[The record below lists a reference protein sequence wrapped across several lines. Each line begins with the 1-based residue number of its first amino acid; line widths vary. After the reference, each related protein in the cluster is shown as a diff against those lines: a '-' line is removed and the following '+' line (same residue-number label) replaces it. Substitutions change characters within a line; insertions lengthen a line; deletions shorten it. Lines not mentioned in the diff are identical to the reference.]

1 MTPHNFWG
9 EKVFENEA
17 KHAKFKMKRL
27 RQVKSVKEVPPSL
40 FALYEFCDLAYSPF
54 PGLFYSPVARNRPLR
69 SAHVGMLMR
78 ARYVFL
84 QSDVSS
90 PKIPG
95 LTIICD
101 SVTKVFEN

>member
-1 MTPHNFWG
+1 MK
-9 EKVFENEA
+9 KVFENEA

-27 RQVKSVKEVPPSL
+27 RQVKSFKEVPLPFCSL
-40 FALYEFCDLAYSPF
+40 QILRLGPF
-54 PGLFYSPVARNRPLR
+54 TVSWAFFIPLWPDRPLR